1 MKKVNIFCIL
11 RKKMAFQSWLFMIN
25 ANVGYM
31 NMKCICLHRIK
42 TLKKKYRKY
51 SQFNIDRGFTLDMT
65 YYLKTQ
71 S

>member
-1 MKKVNIFCIL
+1 MKKVNIFCML

-42 TLKKKYRKY
+42 TLRKYRKY
-51 SQFNIDRGFTLDMT
+51 SQFNIDRGFPLDMT

>member
-42 TLKKKYRKY
+42 TQKKYRKY
-51 SQFNIDRGFTLDMT
+51 SQFNIDRGFPLDMT